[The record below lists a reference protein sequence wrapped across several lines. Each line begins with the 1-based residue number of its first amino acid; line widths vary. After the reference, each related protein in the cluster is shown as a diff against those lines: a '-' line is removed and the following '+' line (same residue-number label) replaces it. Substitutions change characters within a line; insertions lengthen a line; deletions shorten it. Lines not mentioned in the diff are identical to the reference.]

1 MSTDNKFYTR
11 EDLETFTNAKLRAL
25 QKKHSIPV
33 TKTTSNKSKNRK

>member
-25 QKKHSIPV
+25 QKKHSNQLQKPQVI
-33 TKTTSNKSKNRK
+33 NRKI